1 VESDRHELPILLSA
15 SKLKLLLFRYIFLV
29 IEFMPHS
36 AYLLVAHGSRDP
48 RPAEELTLLAQQVAR
63 GLAAAARLLPV
74 GASRWSE
81 SPEVSTVPMVATAF
95 LELQPRP
102 LHEEIVAVVREAIA
116 AGYDELCILPLFL
129 LPGVHVMEDIPEE
142 VAIAQAQIPANFS
155 LKLCSHFGSYGKLS
169 QRMRSAL
176 PSQEG
181 TRILLS
187 HGSRRL
193 GGNAPVEALAEALGA
208 IPAFWSVEPSLGEQV
223 ERQVSQNEQPSQE
236 FTIIP
241 YFLFSG
247 GITDAI
253 AQQQQELATRFPA
266 RHFHSLPP
274 LNQSFPL
281 AQWIVDWIT
290 TDAQS
295 DSTRRHREA

>member
-1 VESDRHELPILLSA
+1 
-15 SKLKLLLFRYIFLV
+15 
-29 IEFMPHS
+29 MPHS

-48 RPAEELTLLAQQVAR
+48 RPAEELALLAQQVAR

-74 GASRWSE
+74 GASRWAEPSATSAE
-81 SPEVSTVPMVATAF
+81 PLVATAF

-102 LHEEIVAVVREAIA
+102 LHEEILAVVQQAIA
-116 AGYDELCILPLFL
+116 AGYDELRILPLFL

-142 VAIAQAQIPANFS
+142 VAIAQTHLPATFS
-155 LKLCSHFGSYGKLS
+155 LKLCPHFGSYSKLS
-169 QRMRSAL
+169 QKMRSAL
-176 PSQEG
+176 PSQDG
-181 TRILLS
+181 TRLLLS
-187 HGSRRL
+187 HGSRRP

-208 IPAFWSVEPSLGEQV
+208 IPAFWSVEPSLEKQL
-223 ERQVSQNEQPSQE
+223 ERHCSDQGQQHEE
-236 FTIIP
+236 ITIIP

-266 RHFHSLPP
+266 KHFHSLPP

-281 AQWIVDWIT
+281 AQWIVDWMM
-290 TDAQS
+290 TD
-295 DSTRRHREA
+295 